1 MKKLLSAWILVSGVL
16 FMSNSAFAEVNAAGS
31 VLPPSGNWVFCGN
44 EGDTCSYAGTAQVA
58 YGAGSSFN
66 FITFIGGTPCS
77 NAVFGDPDS
86 GVAKMCYYLSGAK
99 VAAPTPGPA
108 AASVAPAAQA
118 ATVAALRMAGT
129 ITGGMMP
136 NSAPEF
142 AKMVNYIQSGDYYD
156 AAQTAVQSTYFPSY
170 FVRRFAKQMMNPAI
184 SDVGIPDNDATTF
197 IVANLI
203 GSGTTANISQ
213 LWSDN
218 STYMIN
224 VAGTPTHA
232 MKLSA
237 AQLLAVDWKTDLVRV
252 AGQMAVDQN
261 NNPIAIPPKHV
272 GGYLTLSSQAGD
284 GSVAAY
290 GLTAGT
296 NLRAIEGIYEITM
309 GLTLPELVVMD
320 GAKAQL
326 VPRFV
331 PETNANFF
339 VGQGQPACLTC
350 HGGGASSL
358 NHGYATMADVFDF
371 DPNNGLTY
379 IAAPTTGS
387 MKSLGSTPN
396 NRANTLT
403 CNLAK
408 FTVCNPDSYGAD
420 TQQTWDLSTWQAG
433 GLLST
438 MGWKG
443 AITGEGLNALGAA
456 VGQASLVYNF
466 LVQRVIGEI
475 CPLGDIGSAQRASIA
490 SQAQAQD
497 SFGYIVAQV
506 ASDPSCR

>member
-1 MKKLLSAWILVSGVL
+1 VSHWSHYENLTEALILNIRGIQERIGCSPDQRKEKGELSMKKMLSAWILVSGVVC
-16 FMSNSAFAEVNAAGS
+16 MSSSAVADNSATT
-31 VLPPSGNWVFCGN
+31 
-44 EGDTCSYAGTAQVA
+44 D
-58 YGAGSSFN
+58 
-66 FITFIGGTPCS
+66 
-77 NAVFGDPDS
+77 
-86 GVAKMCYYLSGAK
+86 
-99 VAAPTPGPA
+99 APN
-108 AASVAPAAQA
+108 QA

-129 ITGGMMP
+129 ITGGTMP
-136 NSAPEF
+136 YTAPEF
-142 AKMVNYIQSGDYYD
+142 VKMVNFIQSGDYYD
-156 AAQTAVQSTYFPSY
+156 AAQTAVQSEYFPSY

-224 VAGTPTHA
+224 VAGTPSHA
-232 MKLSA
+232 FGLSA
-237 AQLLAVDWKTDLVRV
+237 AQLAAVDWRTDLVRV

-261 NNPIAIPPKHV
+261 NNPIAIPAKHV
-272 GGYLTLSSQAGD
+272 GGYLTLSNKVGD

-331 PETNANFF
+331 PEINPNFF

-358 NHGYATMADVFDF
+358 THGYATMADIFDF

-379 IAAPTTGS
+379 IAAPSTGS
-387 MKSLGSTPN
+387 MKSLGSNAN
-396 NRANTLT
+396 NRQNTLT

-420 TQQTWDLSTWQAG
+420 PGQAWDLTTWQAG
-433 GLLST
+433 GLLSQ

-456 VGQASLVYNF
+456 VGQASLVYSF

-475 CPLGDIGSAQRASIA
+475 CPLGDIGSAQRANIA